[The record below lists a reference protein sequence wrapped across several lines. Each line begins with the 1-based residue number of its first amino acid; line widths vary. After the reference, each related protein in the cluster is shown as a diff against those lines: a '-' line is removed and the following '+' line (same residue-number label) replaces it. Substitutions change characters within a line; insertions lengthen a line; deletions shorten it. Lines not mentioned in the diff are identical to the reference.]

1 MQEFAIDCSGVNA
14 KYMVVSE
21 KTEDVRNNSK
31 LNTLLNTSTEMV

>member
-21 KTEDVRNNSK
+21 KTEDVRNNVYPVSRTK
-31 LNTLLNTSTEMV
+31 